1 MTGDNVIPAWVGDP
15 VVAMGDMV
23 VGGRLDGISTG
34 DSEGGELIT
43 FPSEGDEV
51 GSLVV
56 PGTEIGEAEG
66 SGGQNTV
73 SAGIAWKKLASC
85 KLS

>member
-1 MTGDNVIPAWVGDP
+1 M
-15 VVAMGDMV
+15 MGDMV
-23 VGGRLDGISTG
+23 VGGRLVGISTG
-34 DSEGGELIT
+34 DSEGEELIT

-56 PGTEIGEAEG
+56 PGTEIGEAVG

-73 SAGIAWKKLASC
+73 SAGID
-85 KLS
+85 